1 MLGED
6 GVFESHPGFIVLA
19 GVFKFRAA
27 AGLDIEIVPGVTAA
41 CASAAAIGASLMGNS
56 FPIFKSAMG
65 GIGKCI
71 SGAKWKQADYLAVMV
86 LVGKLLGVMKKEGV
100 VALEAHV
107 ENPDSSPIFGEFPKL
122 AHDHFIVQMICDP
135 LRLAVIS
142 QGNLEADTVEDIMKT
157 AIKAHHHDAMRAPA
171 ALSTISGSLPAL
183 GIVACV
189 LGVIKTMGAIDQPPP
204 VLGALIGAALVGTML
219 GVFMSYGMFDPWSAR
234 LAQIIDEEGQVYK
247 VINEMI
253 VNTLRGHPVPLVI
266 EAARGVISHHNQ
278 PGFAEVFDG
287 LRGK

>member
-1 MLGED
+1 MFFFIGMAV
-6 GVFESHPGFIVLA
+6 VFGA
-19 GVFKFRAA
+19 VFGGYIA
-27 AGLDIEIVPGVTAA
+27 AGGKMAPIIKAAPFEIIIIAG
-41 CASAAAIGASLMGNS
+41 AAIGASLMGNS

-122 AHDHFIVQMICDP
+122 AKDHFIVQMICDP

-157 AIKAHHHDAMRAPA
+157 AIKVHHHDALKASG
-171 ALSTISGSLPAL
+171 ALAQIAGGLPAL

-204 VLGALIGAALVGTML
+204 VLGALIGSALVGTML
-219 GVFMSYGMFDPWSAR
+219 GVFMSYGMFDPWAGR
-234 LAQIIDEEGQVYK
+234 LTQIIDEEGQIYN
-247 VINEMI
+247 VIMQMI
-253 VNTLRGHPVPLVI
+253 VSNLRGYPQPVMI
-266 EAARGVISHHNQ
+266 ETARACIAHDNQ
-278 PGFAEVFDG
+278 PSFSEVFDA
-287 LRGK
+287 LRGA

>member
-1 MLGED
+1 MFFFFGLVV
-6 GVFESHPGFIVLA
+6 VFGA
-19 GVFKFRAA
+19 VFGGYIA
-27 AGLDIEIVPGVTAA
+27 AGGKMAPIIKAAPFEIVIILG
-41 CASAAAIGASLMGNS
+41 AAIGASLMGNS

-65 GIGKCI
+65 GIAKCI

-86 LVGKLLGVMKKEGV
+86 LVGKLLSVMKKEGV

-122 AHDHFIVQMICDP
+122 AKDHFIVQMICDP

-157 AIKAHHHDAMRAPA
+157 AIKTHHHDALKASG
-171 ALSTISGSLPAL
+171 ALASIAGGLPAL

-219 GVFMSYGMFDPWSAR
+219 GVFLSYGMFDPWAGR
-234 LAQIIDEEGQVYK
+234 LTQIIDEEGQIYN
-247 VINEMI
+247 VIMQMI
-253 VNTLRGHPVPLVI
+253 VANLRGFPQPVMI
-266 EAARGVISHHNQ
+266 ETARACISHDNQ
-278 PGFAEVFDG
+278 PSFAEVFDS
-287 LRGK
+287 LRGA